1 MSQPLLEINVE
12 HLITEDDEPVDNII
26 SEKHQRLLTEPL
38 YTNWSGPGE
47 NRPYL
52 VAANV
57 GVFSSIHQSPIVPDV
72 FLSLDVRLPDDWN
85 TPENWK
91 QKRYRSY
98 FVWEYGKPPDLVIE
112 IVSNREGGENTSKLQ
127 RYARIG
133 VTYYVIFDPCQY
145 LSSEVLIIYG
155 LQLGRYVRLD
165 QTYFPEIGLGLCL
178 WEGVFEGTQTTWLR
192 WCNRQEVLI
201 ATGKE
206 STETE
211 KQRAETERERAE
223 IERERAETE
232 RQQAEVE
239 KQRAEKL
246 AAKLRELGIDPDSL

>member
-1 MSQPLLEINVE
+1 MSQPLLEINIE

-26 SEKHQRLLTEPL
+26 SEKNQRLLTEPL

-47 NRPYL
+47 GRTYL
-52 VAANV
+52 AAANV
-57 GVFSSIHQSPIVPDV
+57 GVFSSVHQSPIVPDA
-72 FLSLDVRLPDDWN
+72 FLSLDVKLPDDWN

-112 IVSNREGGENTSKLQ
+112 IVSNKEGGENTTKIL
-127 RYARIG
+127 RYARMG
-133 VTYYVIFDPCQY
+133 VTYYVIFDPCKY
-145 LSSEVLIIYG
+145 LSNEVFIVYG
-155 LQLGRYVRLD
+155 LQLGRYVRLN

-178 WEGVFEGTQTTWLR
+178 WDGIFEDAQFTWLR
-192 WCNRQEVLI
+192 WCDRQGQVI

-206 STETE
+206 STEAERQQTEAE
-211 KQRAETERERAE
+211 KQRAEA
-223 IERERAETE
+223 
-232 RQQAEVE
+232 E